1 MASPSPLQLFVLI
14 VCGAALATFSCFQVS
29 GSEIDAGSI
38 GLMLGI
44 LIIGYVAVRLFVRPS
59 SAPASAPESAFEP
72 ASAPPPLAPVP
83 PGPTVPQALA
93 LVGSAVLLFFFSCSG
108 ALLGSFTSNSESLMV
123 MVGVGLAGMLAG
135 TVFTMGGVI
144 RLIKSVARAMRQQ

>member
-1 MASPSPLQLFVLI
+1 MASPSPLQLFILI

-38 GLMLGI
+38 GLMIGI

-59 SAPASAPESAFEP
+59 SAPVPASAPAP
-72 ASAPPPLAPVP
+72 ASAPPPLAQAPS
-83 PGPTVPQALA
+83 GPTVPQALA

-108 ALLGSFTSNSESLMV
+108 ALLGSFTSNSGSLMV

-135 TVFTMGGVI
+135 TVFTIGGVI
-144 RLIKSVARAMRQQ
+144 RLMKSVARAMRQH

>member
-72 ASAPPPLAPVP
+72 ASAPPPLAPA
-83 PGPTVPQALA
+83 GTRGSLGLKARY
-93 LVGSAVLLFFFSCSG
+93 GSASIETERSCRSIRTP
-108 ALLGSFTSNSESLMV
+108 APFCARSNRIDSSP
-123 MVGVGLAGMLAG
+123 A
-135 TVFTMGGVI
+135 
-144 RLIKSVARAMRQQ
+144 

>member
-59 SAPASAPESAFEP
+59 SAPASAPEP
-72 ASAPPPLAPVP
+72 ASAPSPLAPAP
-83 PGPTVPQALA
+83 SGPTVRQALA

-135 TVFTMGGVI
+135 TVFTIGGVI

>member
-38 GLMLGI
+38 GLMIGI
-44 LIIGYVAVRLFVRPS
+44 LVIGYVAVRLFVRPS
-59 SAPASAPESAFEP
+59 FAPVPASAFEP
-72 ASAPPPLAPVP
+72 ASASPPLAQSPA
-83 PGPTVPQALA
+83 GPTVRQALA

-135 TVFTMGGVI
+135 TVFTVGGVI
-144 RLIKSVARAMRQQ
+144 RLIKSVARVMRQQ